1 MPAINSLLVY
11 CGANEGNGSVYRD
24 AAAELG
30 TLLAKENITLVFGG
44 GSIGL
49 MGIVAD
55 AALQSGGKVSGVIPD
70 FLDAKEIGHKG
81 VTQMHLVGSMHER
94 KALMEKL
101 SDAIVA
107 LPGGFGTMDEIFEM
121 LTWAQLG
128 LHRKPV
134 GLLNINNYYDHFLA
148 QLDVMV
154 REGFLTPSNRNL
166 LVVATSPAE
175 LIERLRHSN
184 PVVEEKWMRRGQE

>member
-1 MPAINSLLVY
+1 MPAIHSLLVY
-11 CGANEGNGSVYRD
+11 CGANEGFGSVYRD
-24 AAAELG
+24 AAVELG

-166 LVVATSPAE
+166 LVVAATPAE

-184 PVVEEKWMRRGQE
+184 PVVEEKWMHRGQE